1 MKTTLNKHF
10 ILNLNLILGAFTPP
24 EIPLISSTTSSMAS
38 NEKITK
44 ISSSTS
50 SATKSFQEVF
60 SLDSSFKEESNFIE
74 QQPMLEKQ
82 PPAQIF
88 NQSYQSAPQSFP
100 PNKPQTPVQQQQKP
114 WQSPKPQNSVSFA
127 PKATPPTASPV
138 LIPKAVT
145 PRNDVPRNGFTASPS
160 IKKMQVAVEF
170 AVPIPPNGVI
180 PSAQSPVPGN
190 RNIYS
195 SGVKSPVPFINTA
208 AAPFSAHFPAM
219 SVQTPETI
227 AQVAP
232 ASTPLVPPLYDP
244 ISKPL
249 PLIISTP
256 LPKYSTSY
264 NNAARPFNEFKD
276 YYRPINMD
284 SSKKMLPP
292 LIYTDF

>member
-1 MKTTLNKHF
+1 M
-10 ILNLNLILGAFTPP
+10 
-24 EIPLISSTTSSMAS
+24 SSTTSSIAS

-44 ISSSTS
+44 FSSATSST
-50 SATKSFQEVF
+50 TKSFQEVF
-60 SLDSSFKEESNFIE
+60 SSDSSFREESNIIQQQQQQ
-74 QQPMLEKQ
+74 QQPLLQKQ
-82 PPAQIF
+82 PPAQIL
-88 NQSYQSAPQSFP
+88 NQSYHNAAPQSFP
-100 PNKPQTPVQQQQKP
+100 PNKIQMPVQQQQKP
-114 WQSPKPQNSVSFA
+114 WQGPKPQTPVSFA
-127 PKATPPTASPV
+127 NKATPPTASPV
-138 LIPKAVT
+138 LIPKPAT
-145 PRNDVPRNGFTASPS
+145 PRNDVSRNGFASPS
-160 IKKMQVAVEF
+160 IKKMQVAVEY

-180 PSAQSPVPGN
+180 PSAQSPVQH

-208 AAPFSAHFPAM
+208 AAPFSAQFPAM

-232 ASTPLVPPLYDP
+232 TSTPLVPPLYDP
-244 ISKPL
+244 IHKPL
-249 PLIISTP
+249 PLIVSTP